1 MAATYAGQGGYVKAT
16 WDIPDTMFDN
26 DHAFSNDFYRRFT
39 LRKAPRPLKM
49 NDTITKDYVFPTFY
63 GDVTC
68 AMAVFL
74 CSYEKAAALVS
85 KKLSP
90 LVKPVRMTRGR
101 SLIAFS
107 CYEYKQ
113 VMGVRPYNEIAMA
126 IPIMVNARFNPPVL
140 PMILS
145 GFSRFG
151 YYIAGMPVTSHENT
165 LRGNKIWGL
174 PKVTEEVDIE
184 RYGGDCLATA
194 RDEKGEPYL
203 KLCIPMGGTPT
214 DFDVSS
220 FLYTRLDGRFLRSE
234 TNFKA
239 SFNVTKNMKALL
251 KKGMQ
256 PEQTYIELGT
266 TSFAPMLKD
275 LEIEPYPFQ
284 FRYAEHMSAC
294 FDLPKEPLPSWAA
307 TI

>member
-1 MAATYAGQGGYVKAT
+1 VKT
-16 WDIPDTMFDN
+16 TCDIPDTMFDN
-26 DHAFSNDFYRRFT
+26 DNVFNDDFYKRFT
-39 LRKAPRPLKM
+39 LRKANQPLKM
-49 NDTITKDYVFPTFY
+49 NDSITKDYVFPTFY

-68 AMAVFL
+68 AVAVFL

-85 KKLSP
+85 EKLSP

-126 IPIMVNARFNPPVL
+126 IPIMVNANFNPPVL
-140 PMILS
+140 PMILG

-165 LRGNKIWGL
+165 IRGNKIWGL
-174 PKVTEEVDIE
+174 PKVTEEIDIE
-184 RYGGDCLATA
+184 RDGGDCLVTA
-194 RDEKGEPYL
+194 RDEKGSPYL
-203 KLCIPMGGTPT
+203 NLRIPMGGAPT
-214 DFDVSS
+214 EFDVSS
-220 FLYTRLDGRFLRSE
+220 FLYTRLNGRFLRSE

-239 SFNVTKNMKALL
+239 DFNVTKNMSALL

-256 PEQTYIELGT
+256 PERTYIDLGT
-266 TSFAPMLKD
+266 TSFAPMLRD

-284 FRYAEHMSAC
+284 FRYAERMSAC
-294 FDLPKEPLPSWAA
+294 FDLPQEQLPSWAA